1 MPDKKPTYDKQIMQ
15 DILSEPGVLEKFAQM
30 TPKEQDYF
38 KHLLVKQGI
47 YQRYVI
53 ERQRKQIRAAV
64 RGE

>member
-15 DILSEPGVLEKFAQM
+15 EFLSEPGVLEKFAQM

-38 KHLLVKQGI
+38 KQLLVKQGI

-53 ERQRKQIRAAV
+53 ERQRKQLRAAV